1 MSTALHKGKGRQMAA
16 LRALVEEKFPQ
27 APLAPVERLR
37 TGCTLLDEQG
47 GLRKGSVTEICG
59 SAVGSQMILSALL
72 DVAVREG
79 FFVGMIDGANAF
91 NPADWRQDQLGRML
105 WVMAGKAEPA
115 LKAADLLLRD
125 GNLPVLLLDLQIVPV
140 RQLNRIP
147 ASTWHRFQRVIEQS
161 ANILAVLT
169 PEPMIEGAPTRIVT
183 RMKTTL
189 ASMNRPRVRVWE
201 HLSGQLYERGGTT
214 AAPLRVV
221 A

>member
-1 MSTALHKGKGRQMAA
+1 MAA

-27 APLAPVERLR
+27 APLAPAGRLR
-37 TGCTLLDEQG
+37 TGCALLDEQG

-59 SAVGSQMILSALL
+59 SAAGSQMILSALL
-72 DVAVREG
+72 DAAVRDG
-79 FFVGMIDGANAF
+79 FLVGMIDGANAF
-91 NPADWRQDQLGRML
+91 NPADWGQAQLSRML

-125 GNLPVLLLDLQIVPV
+125 GNL
-140 RQLNRIP
+140 
-147 ASTWHRFQRVIEQS
+147 
-161 ANILAVLT
+161 AVLM

-183 RMKTTL
+183 RMEATL
-189 ASMNRPRVRVWE
+189 ASMNRPRAQAWE
-201 HLSGQLYERGGTT
+201 YLQGQVFERGGMT

>member
-1 MSTALHKGKGRQMAA
+1 MSTALHEGKGRQMAA

-27 APLAPVERLR
+27 SAQAPAGRLR
-37 TGCTLLDEQG
+37 TGCPLLDEQG

-72 DVAVREG
+72 DVAVRDG
-79 FFVGMIDGANAF
+79 FFIGMIDGANAF
-91 NPADWRQDQLGRML
+91 NPADWGQEQLRRML
-105 WVMAGKAEPA
+105 WVMAGKAEAA

-161 ANILAVLT
+161 ATVLAVLT

-183 RMKTTL
+183 RMEATL
-189 ASMNRPRVRVWE
+189 ASMNRPRALAWE
-201 HLSGQLYERGGTT
+201 YLHGQVFERGSTT
-214 AAPLRVV
+214 TAPLRVV

>member
-1 MSTALHKGKGRQMAA
+1 MAA

-27 APLAPVERLR
+27 TSLAPAERLR
-37 TGCTLLDEQG
+37 TGCPLLDEQG

-72 DVAVREG
+72 DVAVRDG

-91 NPADWRQDQLGRML
+91 NPTDWGQDQLSRML
-105 WVMAGKAEPA
+105 WVMAGKAESA

-125 GNLPVLLLDLQIVPV
+125 GNLPVLLLDLQIVPA

-161 ANILAVLT
+161 ATVLAVLT

-183 RMKTTL
+183 RTEATL
-189 ASMNRPRVRVWE
+189 ASMNRPRAQAWE
-201 HLSGQLYERGGTT
+201 YLRGQVFERGSTT

>member
-1 MSTALHKGKGRQMAA
+1 MSTALHEGKGRRLAA

-27 APLAPVERLR
+27 APLAPEARLL
-37 TGCTLLDEQG
+37 TGCSLFDAQG
-47 GLRKGSVTEICG
+47 GLRRGSITEICG
-59 SAVGSQMILSALL
+59 SAAGGQMVLSTLL
-72 DVAVREG
+72 DTALREG

-91 NPADWRQDQLGRML
+91 NPADWSPAQLGRML
-105 WVMAGKAEPA
+105 WVMAGQAETA

-125 GNLPVLLLDLQIVPV
+125 GNLPVLLLDLQIVPM

-161 ANILAVLT
+161 ATILAVLT

-183 RMKTTL
+183 RMDVTL
-189 ASMNRPRVRVWE
+189 ASMNRLRAQVWE
-201 HLSGQLYERGGTT
+201 QLEGQVFERGRT
-214 AAPLRVV
+214 AEPALRVV

>member
-1 MSTALHKGKGRQMAA
+1 MAA

-27 APLAPVERLR
+27 APLAPAGRLL
-37 TGCTLLDEQG
+37 TGCALLDGQG

-72 DVAVREG
+72 DAAVRDG

-91 NPADWRQDQLGRML
+91 NPADWEQAQLSRML

-125 GNLPVLLLDLQIVPV
+125 GNLPVLLLDLQIVPM

-161 ANILAVLT
+161 ATILAVLT

-183 RMKTTL
+183 RMEATL
-189 ASMNRPRVRVWE
+189 ASMNRPRAQAWE
-201 HLSGQLYERGGTT
+201 YLQGQVFERGGTT